1 MVFTL
6 HRYIFRDLFKAFT
19 LTTIILSFVM
29 GLGVMLR
36 PLREFSLD
44 PARVPE
50 MLFYTLPITMT
61 MVIPI
66 AALMA
71 TTLVYGRLAFENEI
85 TGAGSMP
92 NVAPGAEADIKM
104 HQDSIGIAVSWDL

>member
-6 HRYIFRDLFKAFT
+6 HRYIFKDLFKAFT

-29 GLGVMLR
+29 GLGVMLK
-36 PLREFSLD
+36 PLRDFSID
-44 PARVPE
+44 PVHVPE
-50 MLFYTLPITMT
+50 MIFCTLPITMT
-61 MVIPI
+61 MAIPI

-85 TGAGSMP
+85 TACRSSG
-92 NVAPGAEADIKM
+92 
-104 HQDSIGIAVSWDL
+104 IGLLTLIYPALMLALLVGMITL